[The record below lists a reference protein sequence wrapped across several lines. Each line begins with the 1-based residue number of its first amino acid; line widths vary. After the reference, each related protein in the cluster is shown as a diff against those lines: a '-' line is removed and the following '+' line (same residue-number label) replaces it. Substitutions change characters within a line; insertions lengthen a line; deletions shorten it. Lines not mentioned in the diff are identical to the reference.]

1 MAIEN
6 LQKTK
11 AKKKLH
17 FKYHPFYVFV
27 YPTWTKY
34 VEIWRFFLNFGRI
47 LAIESLKKTFQFRD
61 IILYFWV
68 PYLNHVQKLDD
79 F

>member
-1 MAIEN
+1 M
-6 LQKTK
+6 
-11 AKKKLH
+11 
-17 FKYHPFYVFV
+17 
-27 YPTWTKY
+27 
-34 VEIWRFFLNFGRI
+34 
-47 LAIESLKKTFQFRD
+47 AIESLKKTFHFRD